1 MQVRKVNLLDCT
13 FRDGGYYNNWNFDK
27 NLIQDYLINLSKT
40 EIKNVEVGF
49 LTIPKDK
56 NKGITANCDNNFFKK
71 VKIPKNINC
80 GIMINASDIVSNDL
94 SKNKIKTI
102 LNSINLKKIKFIR
115 FACHIHEIPKIKNFI
130 WPLKKKGFKI
140 FINIMQISEIKKI
153 EIKRICS
160 YLNNVCDVIY
170 IADSLGSLNK
180 HSIKMILDT
189 FKKYTCKP
197 LGVHTHDNMSKA
209 LENSIQA
216 YKCQA
221 TWIDGTIQG
230 MGRGPG
236 NVKME
241 DLVNYF
247 YKKNSTTFDRVI
259 KLSKKFLKL
268 KKKYKWGT
276 NKYYYLSGLYRIH
289 PTYIQMLLSDK
300 RYKKFKFY
308 EVIKNLKILNA
319 RKYNTNTFYLAMN
332 FYENK
337 LKKFK
342 TNSLKIS
349 FKKKVVIFGNGE
361 SLKNQDIINKSLI
374 INSTKI
380 LINRSNYIKEKMVD
394 IISCCHPIRLIA
406 DVHLLKNKKNNLL
419 IPYETIPKI
428 IQKKI
433 NSNNLINY
441 NIKLGSKLKLGKN
454 YIQMPKPLSLIYTLG
469 FLISKG
475 VKKIYLAGFD
485 GFEQDDPF
493 KDETQTYINDL
504 KKLSKNLK
512 IISLTKTKLK
522 F

>member
-1 MQVRKVNLLDCT
+1 
-13 FRDGGYYNNWNFDK
+13 
-27 NLIQDYLINLSKT
+27 
-40 EIKNVEVGF
+40 
-49 LTIPKDK
+49 
-56 NKGITANCDNNFFKK
+56 
-71 VKIPKNINC
+71 
-80 GIMINASDIVSNDL
+80 
-94 SKNKIKTI
+94 
-102 LNSINLKKIKFIR
+102 
-115 FACHIHEIPKIKNFI
+115 
-130 WPLKKKGFKI
+130 
-140 FINIMQISEIKKI
+140 
-153 EIKRICS
+153 
-160 YLNNVCDVIY
+160 
-170 IADSLGSLNK
+170 
-180 HSIKMILDT
+180 
-189 FKKYTCKP
+189 
-197 LGVHTHDNMSKA
+197 
-209 LENSIQA
+209 
-216 YKCQA
+216 
-221 TWIDGTIQG
+221 
-230 MGRGPG
+230 
-236 NVKME
+236 
-241 DLVNYF
+241 
-247 YKKNSTTFDRVI
+247 
-259 KLSKKFLKL
+259 
-268 KKKYKWGT
+268 
-276 NKYYYLSGLYRIH
+276 
-289 PTYIQMLLSDK
+289 MLLSDR
-300 RYKKFKFY
+300 RYKNFKFN
-308 EVIKNLKILNA
+308 EVIKKLKMLNA
-319 RKYNTNTFYLAMN
+319 RKYNPNTFYLAMN

-342 TNSLKIS
+342 ANSLKIS
-349 FKKKVVIFGNGE
+349 LKKNVVIFGNGE

-419 IPYETIPKI
+419 IPYETVPKI
-428 IQKKI
+428 MQKKI